1 MTESPKKV
9 TEEQSSTSPPCTEGT
24 EGHKKGMKAVQWL
37 TGRGTDS
44 TQHACVARAALLQA
58 DRGTV
63 RMQRACGTGVR
74 DRAGHGTGGLCCE
87 PDMSRRAGHDT
98 VGRTGRVWPSAV
110 HTSFRGTDARSTD
123 VGRTV
128 DAKCWLNMGDWRT
141 FTSTK
146 KKRDTHCG
154 RHVHMVRGAVPWEC
168 LRKRKLDR

>member
-1 MTESPKKV
+1 
-9 TEEQSSTSPPCTEGT
+9 
-24 EGHKKGMKAVQWL
+24 MKAVQWL
-37 TGRGTDS
+37 TGRGMDS

-110 HTSFRGTDARSTD
+110 RTSFRGTDGQVRTS
-123 VGRTV
+123 VGRAIDRRGT
-128 DAKCWLNMGDWRT
+128 D
-141 FTSTK
+141 
-146 KKRDTHCG
+146 G
-154 RHVHMVRGAVPWEC
+154 RREVPAVHG
-168 LRKRKLDR
+168 